1 MLRAMAD
8 ACNNPVV
15 ILLMSVL
22 CILLV
27 WQAAWRL
34 VHLSSIAMRLLASRF
49 PRSQIEACIH
59 PLRAA
64 LAEKLPR
71 SYALVANRLTP
82 RRFDCLPL
90 ILIMVAAL
98 YLILLFSALI

>member
-1 MLRAMAD
+1 M
-8 ACNNPVV
+8 
-15 ILLMSVL
+15 
-22 CILLV
+22 
-27 WQAAWRL
+27 
-34 VHLSSIAMRLLASRF
+34 
-49 PRSQIEACIH
+49 H

-71 SYALVANRLTP
+71 SYAFVANRLTP